1 MLGRCRLV
9 VLDKTIEVACAP
21 ARAFA
26 LLAQPEALPAWSP
39 WTTAAATA
47 PGSRFR
53 LVHEVCGVR
62 LAWVGRSDALPHRR
76 LAFAQEDGDFEV
88 MEGVWDLEP
97 LGEGG
102 RERGAEGGAGE
113 GARRGVGA
121 GTRIHLRMH
130 IALPF
135 VLPRMLTDAQ
145 IARALSLNL
154 DEAMF
159 NLKSILEASGPTA
172 RERAGSGMPRGR
184 VGERARVGTTT

>member
-1 MLGRCRLV
+1 MV

-26 LLAQPEALPAWSP
+26 LLAQPEAFPAWSP

-53 LVHEVCGVR
+53 LVHDVCGVR
-62 LAWVGRSDALPHRR
+62 LAWVGRSDADPHRR

-88 MEGVWDLEP
+88 MEGVWDLQP

-102 RERGAEGGAGE
+102 RGGGGEGGAGE
-113 GARRGVGA
+113 RARTGE

-130 IALPF
+130 VALPF

-159 NLKSILEASGPTA
+159 NLKSILEAPGPAA

-184 VGERARVGTTT
+184 VGARAGSGATT